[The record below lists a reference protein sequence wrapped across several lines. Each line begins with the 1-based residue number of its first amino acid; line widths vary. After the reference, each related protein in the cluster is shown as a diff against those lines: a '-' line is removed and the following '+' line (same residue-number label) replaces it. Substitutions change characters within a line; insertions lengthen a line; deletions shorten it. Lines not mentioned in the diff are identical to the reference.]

1 MVTVEGTRTAPPLKL
16 TRLSHFIVL
25 AWGWRR
31 VVLALAAGVASAL
44 AFAPINAW
52 PVLFCTFPGVVFLL
66 DGSASGRLGGAL
78 RAAAAGWLFGFGFF
92 LAGLYWVGFAFLVD
106 AATFGWLMPFAVV
119 ALPAGLALFT
129 ALGFAL
135 ARALWTRGAI
145 RIVTLALSL
154 TAAEWLR
161 GHVFTGFPWNA
172 YGYSLTGSLA
182 LAQGSALVGIW
193 GLTLFGVGVFASPA
207 LLCDDRA
214 ETPRPWLASVAGL
227 AILAM
232 LAIHGTL
239 RLQSTPTAFVPG
251 VRLRIM
257 QPNLTQDD
265 KFNYSAR
272 RSVMARYLAL
282 SDRATGPDT
291 MGVGNATHLIWPESP
306 FPFLLAGDPYIPTAI
321 DPQARADISKMLG
334 SRTVLITGAA
344 RAAARGPGGALRAY
358 NSVYVINHDGAVLDL
373 YDKVHLVPFGEY
385 LPFQE
390 QLASIGLM
398 GLTKMPGGFVPGAS
412 RKLMAAPNTPPFLP
426 LICYEIVFPDQIVPA
441 GGRPGWLLNVT
452 NDGWFGDSSGP
463 YQHMQQARLR
473 AIEQGLP
480 LVRAANTGISAV
492 IDSLGRVIK
501 ELPLGVEGVLDA
513 PLPQPAAPTF
523 YARHGDTPVAIVL
536 GIALAAVLRRR
547 WRY

>member
-1 MVTVEGTRTAPPLKL
+1 MDASRTTPLVKL
-16 TRLSHFIVL
+16 ARLSHVVVL

-31 VVLALAAGVASAL
+31 SAIALAAGVVSAL

-52 PVLFCTFPGVVFLL
+52 PVLFCTFPIAVFLL
-66 DGSASGRLGGAL
+66 DGSASGRLGGVAG
-78 RAAAAGWLFGFGFF
+78 AATAGWWFGFGFF

-106 AATFGWLMPFAVV
+106 AATFGWLMPFAVIS
-119 ALPAGLALFT
+119 LPAGLALFT
-129 ALGFAL
+129 AFGFAV
-135 ARALWTRGAI
+135 ARALWTRGAV
-145 RIVTLALSL
+145 RIVTLAVSL

-161 GHVFTGFPWNA
+161 GHVLTGFPWNT

-193 GLTLFGVGVFASPA
+193 GLTLFGVGLFASPA
-207 LLCDDRA
+207 LLCDDPI
-214 ETPRPWLASVAGL
+214 ETPRPWLLPVVGLAGL
-227 AILAM
+227 AVLAVY
-232 LAIHGTL
+232 GTL

-257 QPNLTQDD
+257 QPNLPQDD

-272 RSVMARYLAL
+272 EGVMARYLAL

-291 MGVGNATHLIWPESP
+291 MGVGDATHLIWPESP
-306 FPFLLAGDPYIPTAI
+306 FPFLLSRNPYLPAEI
-321 DPQARADISKMLG
+321 DPQARADFRKLLG

-344 RAAARGPGGALRAY
+344 RAAPRGAGGTLRAY
-358 NSVYVINHDGAVLDL
+358 NSVYLINHDGAVLDE

-390 QLASIGLM
+390 RLASIGLM
-398 GLTKMPGGFVPGAS
+398 GLTKMPGGFVPGTG
-412 RKLMAAPNTPPFLP
+412 RKLINVPGAPHALP
-426 LICYEIVFPDQIVPA
+426 LICYEIVFPDQV
-441 GGRPGWLLNVT
+441 GLDGERPGWLLNVT

-473 AIEQGLP
+473 AVEQGLP

-492 IDSLGRVIK
+492 IDPVGRVIK

-513 PLPQPAAPTF
+513 PLPQPLAPTF
-523 YARHGDTPVAIVL
+523 YARHGDTPVEVAF
-536 GIALAAVLRRR
+536 GIAVVVVLRRR
-547 WRY
+547 WRS